1 MVAGKGR
8 ERGSDVAVTNRECA
22 WRESSAKP
30 LSVKMG
36 KSSKNLKSALLSHQS
51 RLKAK
56 EKISHAAKVAEEKS
70 RKRGGISNQM
80 YNALNPRFSGDSKGK
95 RKAIAAPPKRRPTIP
110 FRPTDKILLIGEGN
124 FSFARALVESA
135 LADLQFLPP
144 NNLTATSY
152 DTEKQ
157 CYEKYPEAGSIISI
171 LRTKGV
177 EVIFGVD
184 GTRLEKHHVLR
195 GRKWDRICWNFP
207 HAGGY

>member
-1 MVAGKGR
+1 
-8 ERGSDVAVTNRECA
+8 
-22 WRESSAKP
+22 
-30 LSVKMG
+30 MG

-51 RLKAK
+51 RLKPK
-56 EKISHAAKVAEEKS
+56 EKLSHAAKVAEEKS
-70 RKRGGISNQM
+70 RRKGRMGKVSSQTPT
-80 YNALNPRFSGDSKGK
+80 APNPKLSGDSKGK
-95 RKAIAAPPKRRPTIP
+95 KKSNAAPPGRRPTIP

-135 LADLQFLPP
+135 PVDLRFLPP
-144 NNLTATSY
+144 NNLTATAY

-157 CYEKYPEAGSIISI
+157 CCEKYPEAGSIISF

-184 GTRLEKHHVLR
+184 GTRLEKHHALK

-207 HAGGY
+207 HSGGYQFIA

>member
-1 MVAGKGR
+1 M
-8 ERGSDVAVTNRECA
+8 
-22 WRESSAKP
+22 
-30 LSVKMG
+30 KMG

-56 EKISHAAKVAEEKS
+56 EKLSHAAKIAEEKS
-70 RKRGGISNQM
+70 RKRGGISNQV
-80 YNALNPRFSGDSKGK
+80 YTASKLSGDTKGK
-95 RKAIAAPPKRRPTIP
+95 KKAIAVPPKRPPTIP

-135 LADLQFLPP
+135 PVDLQFLPP

-157 CYEKYPEAGSIISI
+157 CCEKYPEAGSIISI

-184 GTRLEKHHVLR
+184 GTRLEKHHALK